1 MKMADKN
8 ALLLQGQREGLA
20 KALEIVR
27 QGGIEALEKEC
38 AYRGNWDFVKKGNYM
53 IEVNTVNK
61 TVLYENPNELIVKVL
76 LIEF

>member
-38 AYRGNWDFVKKGNYM
+38 AYRGN
-53 IEVNTVNK
+53 
-61 TVLYENPNELIVKVL
+61 
-76 LIEF
+76 